1 MKKIIAGLLAFTL
14 TACTFA
20 GCQKNEQK
28 KSENISANKTDDVTE
43 EKAEA
48 EELSEDGD
56 YETALKEFA
65 DAYAEND
72 RQKTL
77 LMQNPK
83 DIMVLVR
90 ALVREEGQT
99 EDDIINTMQSDLYE
113 TVNSGEKF
121 TFKRIV
127 SAEPLGE
134 DDMEDLKYAFGGR
147 KCAIDYI
154 IRNGGAEKVDLGSLA
169 DAIGEIEAETE
180 IYEAGI
186 EEAYYVIYEAENA
199 DGDTEE
205 KTVIMFHVKDDGWKI
220 SADDGIGTFLNGADK
235 RLNDAAESLYKAVNT
250 ALIELVEKGRIK
262 NDSDEFI
269 VSSDSSKDFNVPADF
284 DADLFRSHIKNYF
297 EYEGDWFVKIQDIYA
312 LETAVFDSEKPQ
324 NVDTYPPS
332 DSVDFAYEG
341 MSYDEIYNKA
351 CEDIG

>member
-113 TVNSGEKF
+113 TVNNHR
-121 TFKRIV
+121 RINDV
-127 SAEPLGE
+127 A
-134 DDMEDLKYAFGGR
+134 DDFAKEFPFESD
-147 KCAIDYI
+147 
-154 IRNGGAEKVDLGSLA
+154 
-169 DAIGEIEAETE
+169 ETE
-180 IYEAGI
+180 F
-186 EEAYYVIYEAENA
+186 
-199 DGDTEE
+199 
-205 KTVIMFHVKDDGWKI
+205 KF
-220 SADDGIGTFLNGADK
+220 
-235 RLNDAAESLYKAVNT
+235 
-250 ALIELVEKGRIK
+250 IELYMEMSHECRIRD
-262 NDSDEFI
+262 NRGHDHYEMVAI
-269 VSSDSSKDFNVPADF
+269 MAGAKD
-284 DADLFRSHIKNYF
+284 
-297 EYEGDWFVKIQDIYA
+297 
-312 LETAVFDSEKPQ
+312 KPQ
-324 NVDTYPPS
+324 VKR
-332 DSVDFAYEG
+332 A
-341 MSYDEIYNKA
+341 K
-351 CEDIG
+351 IGRNDPCPCGSGKKYKNCCGRN

>member
-20 GCQKNEQK
+20 GCQK
-28 KSENISANKTDDVTE
+28 NISANKTDDVTE

-56 YETALKEFA
+56 YKTALKEFA

-134 DDMEDLKYAFGGR
+134 DDMEDLKYTFGGR

-220 SADDGIGTFLNGADK
+220 SADDVIGTFLNGADK

-250 ALIELVEKGRIK
+250 ALIELVEEGYIK
-262 NDSDEFI
+262 NDSDAFI

-297 EYEGDWFVKIQDIYA
+297 EYEGDWFVKIQGAYA
-312 LETAVFDSEKPQ
+312 LETAVYDSENPH
-324 NVDTYPPS
+324 NVDTYPLS
-332 DSVDFAYEG
+332 DYVDFAYEG